1 MLRLEIS
8 REGDAPV
15 ELTVV
20 TPLPTETR
28 IVPIVTS
35 LCHVPY
41 CIPRLTVAS
50 PPPPQFYIASISV
63 HALILAVNQFV
74 SCFHNEWK
82 ECSIHTPPA
91 TVILLL
97 FLIFEGAL
105 FGIFTLVMLCSQV
118 QAIWT
123 DETVR
128 QWVCGSLGSSRC
140 FPVIAPGSA
149 SSPPTL
155 HAPSCTLHSPRPAPS
170 PPHALPSLQ
179 CRLHYL
185 PSFHGQLQ

>member
-1 MLRLEIS
+1 MSPSGSDHDL
-8 REGDAPV
+8 A
-15 ELTVV
+15 
-20 TPLPTETR
+20 
-28 IVPIVTS
+28 
-35 LCHVPY
+35 LC
-41 CIPRLTVAS
+41 R
-50 PPPPQFYIASISV
+50 QFYIASISV

-128 QWVCGSLGSSRC
+128 PRC
-140 FPVIAPGSA
+140 RGADRLLAPDS
-149 SSPPTL
+149 
-155 HAPSCTLHSPRPAPS
+155 
-170 PPHALPSLQ
+170 
-179 CRLHYL
+179 
-185 PSFHGQLQ
+185 